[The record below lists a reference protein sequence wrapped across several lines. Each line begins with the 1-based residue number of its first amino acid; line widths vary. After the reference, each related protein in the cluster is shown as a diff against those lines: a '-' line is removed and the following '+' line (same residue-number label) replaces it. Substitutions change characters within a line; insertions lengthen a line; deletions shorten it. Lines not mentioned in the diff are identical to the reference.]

1 MMSIAPPALVSTV
14 SEVLKLIHVE
24 DVLVVS
30 VLALLILSR
39 LKVLSTK
46 SRQSPKLE
54 QGDVPLT
61 RSAIHELRQ
70 RGFQHACREEPAPKS
85 QHMASHLSGS
95 SGEEPAK
102 MKTRKGNQRF
112 RYQQNELSRK
122 LRRDATGDPI
132 KDALVTMIRSFQ
144 VRTKFSQEEDMWDA
158 VCVSQGGNRDPVK
171 YPVEVLQQFVQ
182 DHCSSEDRSM
192 AEYVLQTPAR
202 ELVEERKL
210 QKEKRIMAE
219 QRKLQKVSTVQH
231 E

>member
-24 DVLVVS
+24 DVLVLS
-30 VLALLILSR
+30 VLALLVLSR
-39 LKVLSTK
+39 LHVLSTK

-54 QGDVPLT
+54 GCDVRLT
-61 RSAIHELRQ
+61 RSATHELGQ
-70 RGFQHACREEPAPKS
+70 SGSQHACREEPAPKS

-102 MKTRKGNQRF
+102 MKTRKLNQRV
-112 RYQQNELSRK
+112 RYSHNELCRK

-132 KDALVTMIRSFQ
+132 KDALVTMIRSFP
-144 VRTKFSQEEDMWDA
+144 KFSQEESMWDA

-192 AEYVLQTPAR
+192 AEYVLQTPGK